1 MGFLSNNVTPGHKQT
16 AALFKVS
23 NKEVQISP
31 SLIRII
37 FYFLLQYNILQ
48 SLSLFSTLQQQQSKH
63 ETWEQCKHFPQQG
76 ITLLDAQLF
85 CSS

>member
-16 AALFKVS
+16 AAFFKVS

-48 SLSLFSTLQQQQSKH
+48 SLSLSSQH
-63 ETWEQCKHFPQQG
+63 
-76 ITLLDAQLF
+76 
-85 CSS
+85 CSSSNLNTKLENSVNISRNKV